1 LVSVNREG
9 VSALSR
15 GASQTTTPAFPSVEK
30 KEVKPLRK
38 SSDSPSSSAKLDS
51 KPMCS
56 VRVKCRVPGWRDKS
70 GRKLIARLVPP
81 KEWKVATKRA
91 KAQAAKRQADE
102 AASLSASSVS
112 VSPKKAVKPAVL
124 EAAAIEILQSRLIR
138 SEALLGKKKVDA
150 TTKPPVAAAK
160 SNESPK
166 TTKKA
171 PSRKHKIKEG
181 STHFSSSVS
190 AATAAAA
197 PVDTPTTRYFD
208 SFHIPSYQLLHS
220 AILEP
225 AATPSK
231 ILDEH
236 SLTRAQQRRLSQVL
250 YSKILH
256 PSLSPTER
264 RSLLA
269 NEINSAIQSLDSAR
283 TAKQMAVAQEIRK
296 EIQALQA
303 IYQKDLETVPEVANT
318 AGLWHWTETYF
329 REIKKEDVYEV
340 LDSFVVASAGVDDGF
355 YDDGKLWGSLLPPV
369 NVYKARECGSDE
381 ETSNV
386 VEESPLFES
395 LQSLLVEVDG
405 SDDDSDDDDELI
417 ANLPPFSVE
426 QLIHGPD
433 CIESSSDDEALLDVS
448 KLSLEQRTFIQL
460 RAAGL
465 IDSSVSPSKTP
476 IFVEED
482 VSLRKRSPLAATSV
496 DEAIE
501 RMKADLT
508 KCQSEA
514 SAAASELE
522 RVALAYASESSKRK
536 RKKRE
541 QETILTK
548 YNELLKVQKEKEQR
562 EKKVRV
568 SGRVKTGP
576 NKFADLMP
584 W

>member
-1 LVSVNREG
+1 
-9 VSALSR
+9 
-15 GASQTTTPAFPSVEK
+15 
-30 KEVKPLRK
+30 
-38 SSDSPSSSAKLDS
+38 
-51 KPMCS
+51 
-56 VRVKCRVPGWRDKS
+56 
-70 GRKLIARLVPP
+70 
-81 KEWKVATKRA
+81 
-91 KAQAAKRQADE
+91 
-102 AASLSASSVS
+102 
-112 VSPKKAVKPAVL
+112 
-124 EAAAIEILQSRLIR
+124 
-138 SEALLGKKKVDA
+138 
-150 TTKPPVAAAK
+150 
-160 SNESPK
+160 
-166 TTKKA
+166 
-171 PSRKHKIKEG
+171 
-181 STHFSSSVS
+181 
-190 AATAAAA
+190 
-197 PVDTPTTRYFD
+197 
-208 SFHIPSYQLLHS
+208 
-220 AILEP
+220 
-225 AATPSK
+225 
-231 ILDEH
+231 
-236 SLTRAQQRRLSQVL
+236 
-250 YSKILH
+250 
-256 PSLSPTER
+256 
-264 RSLLA
+264 
-269 NEINSAIQSLDSAR
+269 
-283 TAKQMAVAQEIRK
+283 MAVAQEIRK

-448 KLSLEQRTFIQL
+448 KLLLEQRTFIQL

-476 IFVEED
+476 IFVKED